1 MGSDWPSDG
10 FDASTSEELE
20 RSMEQEV
27 EGLLEL
33 EEAEGPTGLELQA
46 DSPAGVGPMRA
57 ARGPN
62 RRAPRRRPT

>member
-10 FDASTSEELE
+10 FDASDSEELE

-33 EEAEGPTGLELQA
+33 EESEGPAGLELQVG
-46 DSPAGVGPMRA
+46 SPTRVGPLRA

-62 RRAPRRRPT
+62 GRAPRRRR